1 MRNLFR
7 SFDRFG
13 VEYLLISG
21 QASVLYGA
29 ATFSEDIDLWV
40 RPSPAN
46 LRRLTRALAAC
57 HARVYKLT
65 PPLTPRHFRRGH
77 GFHFTLPARPDPVF
91 LDILG
96 RPPRVGSFTVSRRRA
111 ELMKTGWGVLPV
123 VSIEDLVALKKTRR
137 LYDYEVISNLVQ
149 LRMAQ
154 SDPPSRSLLA
164 WAFRE
169 TFRAEDRAEFAR
181 QLGRS
186 VSVAQCRRH
195 IAREIQRDQ
204 GRDVTY
210 WRPIIRE
217 LRELRRLGRLLAQGS
232 PVVPIARLRES
243 LKPR

>member
-7 SFDRFG
+7 NFDRFR

-40 RPSPAN
+40 RPTPAN
-46 LRRLTRALAAC
+46 IERLSQALAAC
-57 HARVYKLT
+57 RARAYKRT

-77 GFHFTLPARPDPVF
+77 GFHFTLPARPDPVY
-91 LDILG
+91 LDIMG
-96 RPPRVGSFTVSRRRA
+96 CPPRVGPFTESRKRA

-123 VSIEDLVALKKTRR
+123 VSIEDLVAIKKTRR

-149 LRMAQ
+149 IRVSQ
-154 SDPPSRSLLA
+154 SDPPSHSLLA
-164 WAFRE
+164 WGFRE

-181 QLGRS
+181 QLGRKLT
-186 VSVAQCRRH
+186 VPQCRRQ
-195 IAREIQRDQ
+195 IARTIQRYQ
-204 GRDVTY
+204 GRDVSY

-217 LRELRRLGRLLAQGS
+217 LRELRQRELLIPQGT
-232 PVVPIARLRES
+232 PVVPVGG
-243 LKPR
+243 